1 MFSLLYVSNKRS
13 SLPNL
18 MSIYLLVLQTSYYVL
33 PDRYILNI
41 RETIFSFLRCFCGK
55 IHSARNDLQLTA
67 GYLIY
72 WKIKNNISSN
82 VIPQRCR
89 VIVAKYSYRDIE
101 FKKRYNSC
109 QAPHFTN
116 NDYSLLYTIFKCHFM
131 LYIHSKLHSLENLCY
146 RSSWHCLFTLKISSN
161 ALGCNSL
168 EIRKQRLAQ

>member
-1 MFSLLYVSNKRS
+1 MLSYTFIMYYVWLLTPDTESFLKLEKLKFVFHKNLHSCFLYFMFQIKDQVYQIWCL
-13 SLPNL
+13 
-18 MSIYLLVLQTSYYVL
+18 YLLVLQTSYYVL

-101 FKKRYNSC
+101 FEKRYNSC
-109 QAPHFTN
+109 
-116 NDYSLLYTIFKCHFM
+116 
-131 LYIHSKLHSLENLCY
+131 
-146 RSSWHCLFTLKISSN
+146 
-161 ALGCNSL
+161 
-168 EIRKQRLAQ
+168 